1 MLTIKQYDRNIFW
14 GDIMRILSDE
24 MLLESYEKSVELK
37 LSKEFISL
45 IEKEIDR
52 RQLNVHLK
60 IS

>member
-1 MLTIKQYDRNIFW
+1 
-14 GDIMRILSDE
+14 MRILSDQ
-24 MLLESYEKSVELK
+24 MLLDSYAKALELK
-37 LSKEFISL
+37 LSKEFILL